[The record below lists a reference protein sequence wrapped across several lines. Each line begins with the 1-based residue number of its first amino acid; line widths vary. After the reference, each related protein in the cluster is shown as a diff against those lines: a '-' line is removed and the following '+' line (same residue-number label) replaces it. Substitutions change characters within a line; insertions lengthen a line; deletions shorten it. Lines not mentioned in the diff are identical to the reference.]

1 MNLFRHKKH
10 VSEQGF
16 PVLNTERLVLRG
28 FDPSDAVDVYAY
40 AQSEKVGPM
49 AGWAPHRS
57 LEDSRRVVQGF
68 IEAGDAWAV
77 VDKST
82 GHVIGSI
89 SLHVDGKRRLEGCRQ
104 MGYVLGENYWGQGFA
119 TEACREV
126 LRYAFE
132 ELNCPVVSSMHFP
145 VNQKSRR
152 VLKKLG
158 FTYEGTLRRTMKLY
172 DGSYADSLVYSLF
185 KEEYEAHCA
194 ASR

>member
-16 PVLNTERLVLRG
+16 PVLNTERLVLRA

-40 AQSEKVGPM
+40 AQNEKVGPM
-49 AGWAPHRS
+49 AGWAPHKS

-68 IEAGDAWAV
+68 IAAGDAWAV

-89 SLHVDGKRRLEGCRQ
+89 SLHVDAKRRLEGCRQ
-104 MGYVLGENYWGQGFA
+104 MGYVLGENHWGQGFA

-132 ELNCPVVSSMHFP
+132 ELNCPVVSAAHFP
-145 VNQKSRR
+145 INQKSRR

-158 FTYEGTLRRTMKLY
+158 FTYEGTLRRTMLLY
-172 DGSYADSLVYSLF
+172 DGSYADSLIYSLF